1 MALIETL
8 KALDNTKYFNF
19 EEQQNMLFLLDLISK
34 INLKINTIAYEKH
47 FTNAEYT
54 TARIGKELEQLKK
67 DFYIN

>member
-8 KALDNTKYFNF
+8 TELDNTDYFNF
-19 EEQQNMLFLLDLISK
+19 DEQKNIIFLIDLISK
-34 INLKINTIAYEKH
+34 INLKINDIAYYRH

-67 DFYIN
+67 DFYID